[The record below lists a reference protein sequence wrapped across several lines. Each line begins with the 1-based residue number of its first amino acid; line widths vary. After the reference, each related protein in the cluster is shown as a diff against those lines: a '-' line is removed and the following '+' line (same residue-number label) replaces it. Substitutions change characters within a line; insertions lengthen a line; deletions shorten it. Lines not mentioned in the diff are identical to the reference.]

1 MAKIE
6 EFKETIQAGYK
17 FNGMSITLGAAVI
30 EGECISD
37 AKVSIPLKTMN
48 RHGLIAG
55 ATGTGKTKSL
65 QMIAEQLSQNSVP
78 VLLMDIK
85 GDLSGIGAFGELN
98 SKIADRHEKIG
109 ILFSPDKSPVEF
121 LSLSNEKG
129 VRLRATVSE
138 FGPVLFSKILGLN
151 DTQAGVMAVVFK
163 YCDDQAMPLLDL
175 KDIKKVL
182 QFLSNEGKEEIAST
196 YGSIASATIGIIL
209 RKIVEL

>member
-109 ILFSPDKSPVEF
+109 IPFSPDKSPVEF
-121 LSLSNEKG
+121 LSRSKRHPSRSNGRG
-129 VRLRATVSE
+129 VQVLR
-138 FGPVLFSKILGLN
+138 
-151 DTQAGVMAVVFK
+151 
-163 YCDDQAMPLLDL
+163 
-175 KDIKKVL
+175 
-182 QFLSNEGKEEIAST
+182 
-196 YGSIASATIGIIL
+196 
-209 RKIVEL
+209 